1 MITQDKIIEIRN
13 RASIVEI
20 ISDHVTLKKAGRNY
34 MGLCPFH
41 TEKTPSFTVNEEKGI
56 FHCFGCQT
64 GGSVF
69 QFLMQLDQL
78 TFPEAVERV
87 AKRYGITIERAEGS
101 RIRQESGE
109 RDLFYRINE
118 RAANNYHRILVERPE
133 GKKAL
138 DYLKARG
145 VDESVARRFVLGY
158 APLSGSG
165 LIESVKQGKLLAKD
179 ALRLGL
185 VGQRNG
191 EQLYEKFFGRLMFP
205 IINAGGKVVGFGGR
219 VIDQGLPKYLNSS
232 ETPLFHKSSTLYGL
246 FQAKEGIRQADRVV
260 LVEGYLDAIA
270 LFQHGI
276 SYAVATLGTALTV
289 DHVRL
294 LSRYTKNIIALFDGD
309 DAGRK
314 AAARG
319 FEIFIE
325 AGLLSRAA
333 LLPKG
338 EDPDTFVRSRG
349 KEVLEQM
356 LNQAPPL
363 ADYYFSWL
371 EERYGKTL
379 QGKSQTAGEIGR
391 LLAKV
396 TNPFEADLLIRR
408 AVDRI
413 GIREESLRR
422 PASGSFKG
430 SPSKSIIN
438 LIPGSG
444 ALARDDVA
452 ERSLVSLMLRF
463 PSAVRE
469 FDKEKKAR
477 EWMEPR
483 WQEVVDV
490 VVSEWLEQG
499 SVDVF
504 RVAQKL
510 APERGSEITALVI
523 EAEKI
528 SETEAGQIAA
538 DCLAHL
544 RRKYLKNLERNLRI
558 AIRVA
563 EEQQD
568 EHAKRERILEWQD
581 VVREERQ
588 LERRRVEA
596 KIAPRWKHR
605 TSPPT
610 GPVRRPKERT

>member
-87 AKRYGITIERAEGS
+87 AKRYGITIERVEGS

-109 RDLFYRINE
+109 RDLLYRINE
-118 RAANNYHRILVERPE
+118 RAADNYHRILVERPE

-391 LLAKV
+391 LLAKI

-490 VVSEWLEQG
+490 VVSEWHEKG

-510 APERGSEITALVI
+510 SPERGSEITALVI

-596 KIAPRWKHR
+596 KIAPR
-605 TSPPT
+605 
-610 GPVRRPKERT
+610 

>member
-325 AGLLSRAA
+325 AGLLGRAA

-391 LLAKV
+391 LLAKI

-523 EAEKI
+523 EAEKV

-588 LERRRVEA
+588 LERQRVEA
-596 KIAPRWKHR
+596 KIAPR
-605 TSPPT
+605 
-610 GPVRRPKERT
+610 

>member
-87 AKRYGITIERAEGS
+87 AKRYGITIERVEGS

-109 RDLFYRINE
+109 RDLLYRINE

-325 AGLLSRAA
+325 AGLLGRAA

-391 LLAKV
+391 LLAKI

-490 VVSEWLEQG
+490 VVSEWHEKG

-510 APERGSEITALVI
+510 SPERGSEITAFVI
-523 EAEKI
+523 EAEKV

-596 KIAPRWKHR
+596 KIAPR
-605 TSPPT
+605 
-610 GPVRRPKERT
+610 